1 MKGLFKDTIIYAF
14 ALFLAVIIFPGIH
27 ITGGAGNYLIG
38 GLALTLL
45 MLIVKPILTII
56 TFPIN
61 VITLGLF
68 AVFTNVI
75 ILYLLT
81 IFVPSILIGS
91 FHVSRTTISGIIIPA
106 MEINKF
112 FAFCV
117 IAAFISMLTHF
128 IEWLTE

>member
-1 MKGLFKDTIIYAF
+1 MKGLFKDTIVYAF
-14 ALFLAVIIFPGIH
+14 ALFLAAILFPGIH
-27 ITGGAGNYLIG
+27 ISGGLTNYLIG

-45 MLIVKPILTII
+45 LLVVKPILTII

-68 AVFTNVI
+68 ALFTNVI

-81 IFVPSILIGS
+81 IFVPSILISS
-91 FHVSRTTISGIIIPA
+91 FHISRTNIHGIIIPA

-112 FAFCV
+112 FAYCV

-128 IEWLTE
+128 VEWLTE

>member
-14 ALFLAVIIFPGIH
+14 ALFLSALIFPGIH
-27 ITGGAGNYLIG
+27 ITGGFGNYLIG

-45 MLIVKPILTII
+45 LLVVKPILTII

-68 AVFTNVI
+68 ALFTNVI

-81 IFVPSILIGS
+81 IFVPSILISS
-91 FHVSRTTISGIIIPA
+91 FHINRTNISGIIIPA
-106 MEINKF
+106 MEVNKF
-112 FAFCV
+112 FAYCV
-117 IAAFISMLTHF
+117 VAAFISMLTHF